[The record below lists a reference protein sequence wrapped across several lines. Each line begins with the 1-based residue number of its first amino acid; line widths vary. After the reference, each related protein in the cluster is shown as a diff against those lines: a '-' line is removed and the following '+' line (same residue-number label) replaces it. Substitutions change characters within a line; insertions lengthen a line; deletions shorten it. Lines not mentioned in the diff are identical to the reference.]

1 VEIVITIQSNFSLLL
16 FGLKNYEHRCGDNNR
31 KWRPNQDSKGLL
43 QFHPHCGGK
52 VHTEKA
58 REQ

>member
-1 VEIVITIQSNFSLLL
+1 LL

-31 KWRPNQDSKGLL
+31 KRRPDQDSKGIL
-43 QFHPHCGGK
+43 QFHPHCGGE
-52 VHTEKA
+52 VHPEKA